1 MILRF
6 TIDHRRASRVVGTW
20 ILARRLPSDI
30 GRMVLTHPEEI
41 VGASFNDVRGIAA
54 HGKVSSPQVPQD
66 EVSSL
71 H

>member
-1 MILRF
+1 
-6 TIDHRRASRVVGTW
+6 
-20 ILARRLPSDI
+20 
-30 GRMVLTHPEEI
+30 MVLTHPEEI